1 MKQATSPCGRSD
13 WDCSL
18 CLVRPTRG
26 RQTTIVLSPSVV
38 RGFAPPTD
46 GYDASDLLRG
56 PIYRSG
62 RRGSELSELIGS
74 NRSDQRYRS
83 GAELPEG
90 IRAIGVIGGGWG
102 RRPFAV
108 VLDSLGKG
116 FVS

>member
-62 RRGSELSELIGS
+62 RRGSERSERPESSELSESPEL
-74 NRSDQRYRS
+74 S
-83 GAELPEG
+83 GVSELSEVSEG
-90 IRAIGVIGGGWG
+90 AGGDDRLRLSWI
-102 RRPFAV
+102 A
-108 VLDSLGKG
+108 
-116 FVS
+116 